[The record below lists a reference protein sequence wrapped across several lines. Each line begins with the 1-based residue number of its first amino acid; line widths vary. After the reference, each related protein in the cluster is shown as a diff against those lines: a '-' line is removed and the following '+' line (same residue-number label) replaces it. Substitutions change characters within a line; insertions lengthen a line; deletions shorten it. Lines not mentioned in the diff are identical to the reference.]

1 MKECV
6 SWVYEGRIFDDNYGN
21 CYLMESVDQVCII
34 PRDVSI
40 STTGHRLYT
49 GVMPKMGKLYCR
61 LDREKKKEPCRG
73 ISIFFLGGH
82 ETSLRNTANTEH
94 HVECQR
100 YPHTAVSL
108 DQSLVVID
116 RWIHSVQGKGVSG
129 PGAESESL
137 EVCQQV

>member
-61 LDREKKKEPCRG
+61 LEREKKKGAMSRHFN
-73 ISIFFLGGH
+73 FFFGG
-82 ETSLRNTANTEH
+82 A
-94 HVECQR
+94 
-100 YPHTAVSL
+100 
-108 DQSLVVID
+108 
-116 RWIHSVQGKGVSG
+116 
-129 PGAESESL
+129 
-137 EVCQQV
+137 